1 MARTKQG
8 RSANNPDIK
17 WINPNPK
24 QWYRNGRRIKIG
36 HRVVAPQ
43 GLDAVRLGTV
53 VKIDEAGVYV
63 EHDEPESTEVN
74 IWFHYRANELKQTGK
89 PNPHKPV
96 IGWYSPVMDSTW
108 GRGWFSGWSLE
119 PTNQHRGIKKEIKKE
134 PTRMAK
140 RRKATRKIKKEDQKR
155 IKHETTTH
163 NAVKREGVKLEPK
176 QETKT
181 KPTQDNLKR
190 EDQETKGANKIKKEE
205 T

>member
-74 IWFHYRANELKQTGK
+74 IWFHYRANKLKQTGK

-119 PTNQHRGIKKEIKKE
+119 PTNQHRGIKKEIKEE

-155 IKHETTTH
+155 IKHKTTTH

-176 QETKT
+176 RETKT

-190 EDQETKGANKIKKEE
+190 EDQETRGANKIKKEE